1 MYFQLAFVV
10 SVKAPRGHQVSF
22 EKTRNFIYWLKDQG
36 FNIKGITSDT
46 FARSGVEQDFLAKGF
61 NYSILSVDRVNSE
74 HICEPYA
81 YLKNCIYERR
91 ILLPRRGINLLTEEL
106 VGLQRNNNSGKVDHT
121 PQGINSKDSADAI
134 CGALFT
140 ASQHA
145 EEYAFDFGESLE
157 SLVDFN
163 QTADTPESYM
173 SNFEESLKQQ
183 PTFVKNTNVFNT
195 FNNEDDVS
203 LDIFSGI
210 LN

>member
-1 MYFQLAFVV
+1 MSGIKKIKKIQLKKLDTKIPVYDICVESDNHNFVLDNNLIV
-10 SVKAPRGHQVSF
+10 H
-22 EKTRNFIYWLKDQG
+22 N
-36 FNIKGITSDT
+36 
-46 FARSGVEQDFLAKGF
+46 
-61 NYSILSVDRVNSE
+61 
-74 HICEPYA
+74 CEPYA

-91 ILLPRRGINLLTEEL
+91 ILLPRKGINLLTEEL

-121 PQGINSKDSADAI
+121 PQGINSKDSSDAV

-163 QTADTPESYM
+163 QETDNVDSYM
-173 SNFEESLKQQ
+173 SKFEESLKQQ

-195 FNNEDDVS
+195 FDNENDVS

-210 LN
+210 LNW

>member
-121 PQGINSKDSADAI
+121 PQGIN
-134 CGALFT
+134 CFT
-140 ASQHA
+140 GDTLIA
-145 EEYAFDFGESLE
+145 
-157 SLVDFN
+157 LVDGRTVSIKQLVDEYDEGKSNYVYSFN
-163 QTADTPESYM
+163 HNSQKIEPKLIKKA
-173 SNFEESLKQQ
+173 
-183 PTFVKNTNVFNT
+183 
-195 FNNEDDVS
+195 
-203 LDIFSGI
+203 
-210 LN
+210 